1 VRSHAALA
9 TLAVAAIVMLP
20 AAPAHADRI
29 RDDQW
34 HLRFLKVAEAHRFT
48 QGEGVVVA
56 VPDTGVDPHPDL
68 RNNLL
73 QGTDI
78 IAGGSGHGRQDFNSH
93 GTGMAGL
100 IAAHGQGA
108 NSGALGMAPK
118 AKVLPIM
125 ASSRENLGSADSLA
139 AGINFATNRGVDV
152 ISISSGGGS
161 NADLHAAIDAALA
174 ADIVVVA
181 AAGNHPQDFVVGY
194 PARHPGV
201 IAVGG
206 VDRKGNHAAVSVTGR
221 EIDVVAPAT
230 DIYSTSMDGKYRKGT
245 GTSNSTAIVAG
256 AVALIRARYPDL
268 SAAEVTHRLTAT
280 AVDKGAPG
288 RDDEY
293 GYGVIDLVAALTAD
307 VPPLAGQPST
317 ASASPDVAPT
327 TTAAGPEAGDDGT
340 VRWLLATGG
349 LAALGGG
356 AAWVLAARRRRRAGT
371 VSPPT
376 DG

>member
-1 VRSHAALA
+1 MVA
-9 TLAVAAIVMLP
+9 TVVLP

-29 RDDQW
+29 RNDQW
-34 HLRFLKVAEAHRFT
+34 HLRYLKVAEAHRIT
-48 QGEGVVVA
+48 KGEGIVVS

-68 RNNLL
+68 RKNLL
-73 QGTDI
+73 AGTDI
-78 IAGGSGHGRQDFNSH
+78 VNGGSGDGRQDRSSH

-100 IAAHGQGA
+100 IAAHGSGE
-108 NSGALGMAPK
+108 NRGALGIAPQ
-118 AKVLPIM
+118 ARILPILG
-125 ASSRENLGSADSLA
+125 RIENEHGDSDSLA
-139 AGINFATNRGVDV
+139 AALEYSTSNSADV
-152 ISISSGGGS
+152 IAIPSTAGSS
-161 NADLHAAIDAALA
+161 ARLQDAIDAALK

-181 AAGNHPQDFVVGY
+181 AAGNQPEDFVVGY

-206 VDRKGNHAAVSVTGR
+206 VDRKGNHAAVSVVGR

-230 DIYSTSMDGKYRKGT
+230 DIYSTSIDGKYRKGT
-245 GTSNSTAIVAG
+245 GTSDATAIVAG

-268 SAAEVTHRLTAT
+268 SVAEVTHRLTAT

-307 VPPLAGQPST
+307 VPPLAAESPS
-317 ASASPDVAPT
+317 ASAPVDVAPT
-327 TTAAGPEAGDDGT
+327 TAVAGPETGGGGGAG
-340 VRWLLATGG
+340 RWLLATAG

-356 AAWVLAARRRRRAGT
+356 AAWLLAARKRRRAGPA
-371 VSPPT
+371 SPST